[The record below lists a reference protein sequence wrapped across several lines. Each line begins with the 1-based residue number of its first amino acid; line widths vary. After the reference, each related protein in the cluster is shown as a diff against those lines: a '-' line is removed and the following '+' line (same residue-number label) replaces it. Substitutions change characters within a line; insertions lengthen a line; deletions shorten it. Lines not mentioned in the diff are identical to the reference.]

1 MTVSNTTRKAGPY
14 TGNGVTTSFAFSFK
28 VFVKQDISVVLT
40 NTTTGVSTTLVL
52 DSDYSVSVNAN
63 QDVSPGGTITYPIS
77 GSPLPATSTL
87 TVIGNMAYSQGTQLP
102 AGGAYNAQ
110 NVEDALDR
118 VTILTQQL
126 VESFARALSL
136 PVGSTASSAL
146 PTPSANKLLAWDQSA
161 ATLVNLDPTTVLTV
175 AGSSGF
181 ITQTFSGTG
190 AQTAFTLTDNPG
202 AIANLEVYVSGVR
215 QTPTAGYTVSGTTL
229 TFVAAPAAGS
239 SNILVRWGQ
248 TYGLNVPAAG
258 SVLPTMLSTGGIY
271 WDVSGNVGIGTTSPS
286 ALLHLNK
293 GSGTADI
300 RFSVANTLYAA
311 LQSSASSTTLA
322 TVTSAPLLLG
332 TNNLERIRIDSS
344 GFVGVNTTPP
354 SAISL
359 TRLYVGGDVTR
370 VGGSGAFAFNAYYD
384 INDAR
389 WEYAATSQAAAWVD
403 VGSGNYAF
411 SSTGATSGAVGTA
424 ATMTE
429 RFRVTS
435 GGEFI
440 IGSSA
445 NNAFA
450 AGPGHKFHANGQS
463 GQVLN
468 SAAALNT
475 YHLYNENATNNGYR
489 FYLSLNG
496 GISNYSANNT
506 NLSDERVKK
515 DIAPAGEYLAKICAI
530 PVRVFRYKD
539 QADDALNLGV
549 IAQEVEAVAP
559 ELVSNDGFGE
569 TPEDGVPLKT
579 IYQTDLQ
586 YALLK
591 AIQELKAELDAA
603 KARIAALEA

>member
-40 NTTTGVSTTLVL
+40 DTTTGVATTLVL
-52 DSDYSVSVNAN
+52 DSDYSVTVNTN
-63 QDVSPGGTITYPIS
+63 QDTSPGGTITYPIS

-87 TVIGNMAYSQGTQLP
+87 TIIGNMAYSQGTQLP

-126 VESFARALSL
+126 LEGFARALTL
-136 PVGSTASSAL
+136 PVNSTASPAL
-146 PTPSANKLLAWDQSA
+146 PAPSANKLLAWDQSA

-202 AIANLEVYVSGVR
+202 AIANLEVYISGVR
-215 QTPTAGYTVSGTTL
+215 QTPTANYTVSGTTL
-229 TFVAAPAAGS
+229 TFVAAPPAGS

-258 SVLPTMLSTGGIY
+258 SVLPTMLSLPNALY
-271 WDVSGNVGIGTTSPS
+271 WDASGNVGIGTTSPS
-286 ALLHLNK
+286 SLLHLNK
-293 GSGTADI
+293 ASGTASMWL
-300 RFSVANTLYAA
+300 SVANTLYAA
-311 LQSSASSTTLA
+311 IATSASSTSLA
-322 TVTSAPLLLG
+322 TVGATPLILG
-332 TNNLERIRIDSS
+332 TNNLERMRIDSS

-429 RFRVTS
+429 RLRIDSSGNGRAGVDNSYTWGASGARWSAIWAANGTIQTS
-435 GGEFI
+435 DARTKTDVADASLGCDFIMSLRPVSYKWIVGSNDISTEGGEVVI
-440 IGSSA
+440 TPQ
-445 NNAFA
+445 
-450 AGPGHKFHANGQS
+450 PG
-463 GQVLN
+463 
-468 SAAALNT
+468 
-475 YHLYNENATNNGYR
+475 
-489 FYLSLNG
+489 
-496 GISNYSANNT
+496 
-506 NLSDERVKK
+506 
-515 DIAPAGEYLAKICAI
+515 
-530 PVRVFRYKD
+530 VRTHWGF
-539 QADDALNLGV
+539 
-549 IAQEVEAVAP
+549 IAQEVKTAADAAGVDFGGWVLSDKDNPESEQALRYDQFVAP
-559 ELVSNDGFGE
+559 MV
-569 TPEDGVPLKT
+569 
-579 IYQTDLQ
+579 
-586 YALLK
+586 K